1 MSGMIN
7 SADKFYLVYHRGN
20 AMHFQGFK
28 SEEDTPKQLLYQ
40 ARIFSNESTAER
52 IQAVEQAAQRVI
64 ALIKQDDE
72 AQSGVEQDDDEFEA

>member
-7 SADKFYLVYHRGN
+7 SADKFYLVYYRGN

-28 SEEDTPKQLLYQ
+28 SEEDMAEQLLYQ

-52 IQAVEQAAQRVI
+52 IQAVEEAAQRVI
-64 ALIKQDDE
+64 ARIEQDDGV
-72 AQSGVEQDDDEFEA
+72 QSGVERDDDEYES